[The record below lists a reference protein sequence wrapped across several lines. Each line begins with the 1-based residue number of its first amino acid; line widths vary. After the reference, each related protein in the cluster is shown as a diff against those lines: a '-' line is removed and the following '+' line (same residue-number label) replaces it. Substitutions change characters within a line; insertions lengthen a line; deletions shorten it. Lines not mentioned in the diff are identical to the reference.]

1 MTADS
6 SRMRLGGMALANGLM
21 VHGPTQWAAAVV
33 DDDGQTLVASGPR
46 PRLSTGP
53 LGRIPLARGV
63 VRMAEML
70 MVVPAV
76 RRGMPEARLAMEDA
90 PMAPMMAGS
99 MVATAASRRLL
110 RSGIAQ
116 EAAAAVLG
124 IAPPLLMLRA
134 SDASAW
140 HAVEHKSIAAY
151 ERGGEAGIADNAAE
165 PKEHMRCGSN
175 LVAPLLV
182 ATAAGNLLVR
192 RLPSRRARLLG
203 RAAVMAGG
211 IGAAVEAFA
220 FAERHPRNPL
230 SRAVHWSGHA
240 IQAGFVTREPDEA
253 QLAVGRAAME
263 EILRAERSVQAASSV
278 EATA

>member
-1 MTADS
+1 MAADS

-21 VHGPTQWAAAVV
+21 VHGPNQWAAAVV
-33 DDDGQTLVASGPR
+33 DDDGRTVVASGPR
-46 PRLSTGP
+46 PRLSVGP
-53 LGRIPLARGV
+53 FGRIPLARGV

-76 RRGMPEARLAMEDA
+76 RTGVPEARLAMEDA
-90 PMAPMMAGS
+90 PMAPVMAGS
-99 MVATAASRRLL
+99 MAATAASRRLL
-110 RSGIAQ
+110 RSGLAQ

-124 IAPPLLMLRA
+124 LAPSLLMMRA

-151 ERGGEAGIADNAAE
+151 EHGGEAGIADNAAE

-175 LVAPLLV
+175 LVLPLVL
-182 ATAAGNLLVR
+182 ATAAGNLLAR
-192 RLPSRRARLLG
+192 RLPSRRARLVG
-203 RAAVMAGG
+203 RAVAMAAG

-220 FAERHPRNPL
+220 FAERNPRHPV

-240 IQAGFVTREPDEA
+240 IQAGFVTREPDER

-263 EILRAERSVQAASSV
+263 EILRAERSVEAA
-278 EATA
+278 A